1 MFRIKMLKFRNL
13 VSLLVSL
20 SLFSVKSPAIAQII
34 PDTSLGIES
43 AFVITF
49 NQLLQLIQG
58 GARRGENLFQSFQ
71 DFNIREGQTI
81 ILTNPNGV
89 NNILIRVTGNNPSD
103 ILGNLSLIKAE
114 TINNLLINLRSL
126 SLLPNTNLSSLIQPQ
141 DLGTASLFFLNPNG
155 ILFGPDARL
164 NLGGSFIAT
173 TANQIKFADG
183 TVFSANLTQSSPILT
198 ISTPIGLGFTSSS
211 PKPIT
216 LQGPEQSLTGVL
228 QSIPKVTGGPNEVL
242 EGTKT
247 LIENILTRPVGLQV
261 FPNQTIALVGGD
273 VTLNSGSLTALGGR
287 IEVGSVRNMGNVS
300 LTPVPKGWRLGYEGI
315 DSQSQGQITLS
326 QLALLNSSGLGGGEI
341 KLTAQKVALINESA
355 ILSVTLSDQDGGDIS
370 IQAQDIRLS
379 NGSIIGTGTFID
391 TLGDSGSV
399 IIKTNNLTVQ
409 GASLIETTTLGQGK
423 GGNLIINAQ
432 NGVNVIDDGF
442 IAAGSLGASQ
452 DQTGSAGNL
461 IIETQ
466 ILNINEGGEILNAT
480 SSGQGGNLIIN
491 ASESINIDDF
501 DSAIYTDTFGRGN
514 AGNLEINTKTLR
526 ISNGAQISAA
536 TFDQGKGGDILLRA
550 SDSLYITGISSDLR
564 FPSGIFTSTGIIG
577 FDFQPQGEGGNL
589 LIETRRLTLTDGAVI
604 STSTI
609 SPKNAGNAV
618 LNISDTLSLER
629 NARITASTSAD
640 GNAGNIRL
648 NVGNE
653 LLMNQNSQISTAVT
667 RNSLARGGLIEINAN
682 SLNLQNQSEISV
694 RSEGQGN
701 AGNININLTGL
712 FSATNSDITANANQG
727 AGGEIT
733 LTADNIRLQ
742 GDSDIRTNVNNGAGG
757 GGNITVTAN
766 SILLFNDSDI
776 LAFSRDGR
784 GGNIQFNTPVFFGN
798 GYQPISS
805 ENDPN
810 TLDGN
815 DRVDINASGAV
826 SGAIII
832 PDLTFIQNSIVQLPE
847 FLINPEKL
855 LANSCISPN
864 QDRGGSF
871 IIKGSGGVQNRPG
884 DMNTPS
890 YFPEIIQPIP
900 ETPAQPWKK
909 GDPIIEPQGVYYT
922 PDGRL
927 YLSRKC

>member
-126 SLLPNTNLSSLIQPQ
+126 SPLPNTNLSSLIQPQ

-155 ILFGPDARL
+155 ILFGSDARL

-198 ISTPIGLGFTSSS
+198 ISTPIGLGFGNQVGN
-211 PKPIT
+211 IIN
-216 LQGPEQSLTGVL
+216 QSRVSLPFL
-228 QSIPKVTGGPNEVL
+228 SD
-242 EGTKT
+242 
-247 LIENILTRPVGLQV
+247 PVGLASFSGNTLALIGGNVQ
-261 FPNQTIALVGGD
+261 FDGGTITSFGGTIEIGAVD
-273 VTLNSGSLTALGGR
+273 SNNTVNLNHLGKNWSFNYEKVNNFKNIQFFNRSSVDTSGFNSGSIRLTGNQVLLQGGSRLVSFNLGNQSGGN
-287 IEVGSVRNMGNVS
+287 IEVNAAKSFEILGTDTFEQELIRNANGKATVSDLRNGIFTVAYGLGDAGNI
-300 LTPVPKGWRLGYEGI
+300 TINTE
-315 DSQSQGQITLS
+315 QILS
-326 QLALLNSSGLGGGEI
+326 QKSGFLQTSTASSA
-341 KLTAQKVALINESA
+341 T
-355 ILSVTLSDQDGGDIS
+355 GGD
-370 IQAQDIRLS
+370 
-379 NGSIIGTGTFID
+379 
-391 TLGDSGSV
+391 
-399 IIKTNNLTVQ
+399 
-409 GASLIETTTLGQGK
+409 LIL
-423 GGNLIINAQ
+423 
-432 NGVNVIDDGF
+432 
-442 IAAGSLGASQ
+442 
-452 DQTGSAGNL
+452 
-461 IIETQ
+461 
-466 ILNINEGGEILNAT
+466 
-480 SSGQGGNLIIN
+480 N
-491 ASESINIDDF
+491 ASESINI
-501 DSAIYTDTFGRGN
+501 SSTFFATATGPTTTGN
-514 AGNLEINTKTLR
+514 AGNLIISTKVLQVSDNALITTSTLGFGKGGNLTVNASDLLEVRGSSAINLGTDLGLTSLSPTGLVTNSLSGGDAGNLKLKTGRLVVLDGGVISTGTLATGNGSTLEVEAQEILLSGDSADNIYPSQLSAFALINSTGNGGNLNIKTNSLS
-526 ISNGAQISAA
+526 IQEGATITTSSLGMGTAGNINIQANSINLD
-536 TFDQGKGGDILLRA
+536 TQGKIEAFSLLNQGGDIL
-550 SDSLYITGISSDLR
+550 
-564 FPSGIFTSTGIIG
+564 
-577 FDFQPQGEGGNL
+577 
-589 LIETRRLTLTDGAVI
+589 
-604 STSTI
+604 
-609 SPKNAGNAV
+609 
-618 LNISDTLSLER
+618 
-629 NARITASTSAD
+629 
-640 GNAGNIRL
+640 
-648 NVGNE
+648 
-653 LLMNQNSQISTAVT
+653 
-667 RNSLARGGLIEINAN
+667 INAN

-798 GYQPISS
+798 GYQRISS
-805 ENDPN
+805 ESDPN

-864 QDRGGSF
+864 QNRGGSF

-909 GDPIIEPQGVYYT
+909 GDHIIEPQGVYT
-922 PDGRL
+922 TLDGRL